1 MPFIPHTQA
10 DVDVMLAEIGVADID
25 SLFDEIPKE
34 LTSDRLDHVPE
45 GMSELAMLQHM
56 AERAEQDQGYTCF
69 LGGGS
74 YDHHIPSA
82 VWDLTTRGEF
92 MTAYTPYQA
101 EASQGTLQLIYE
113 YQSMMVA
120 LTGMDVSNASVYDG
134 ASGLAEAVL
143 MAIRA
148 NKKNKSGRV
157 LIAQTVHPHYTQ
169 TTRNIVQNQN
179 VLIEALPMHGDGAGG
194 VLDLSALNA
203 GAAQGEAPG
212 AIVIQQPN
220 FYGRMEDVDALADWA
235 HAQNTLVIAVVNP
248 MSLGVLKPPSEW
260 GKNGADIVCGDGQ
273 PFGVPMASGGP
284 SFGFICSRKEYMRQL
299 PGRIIGKTEDLDGRT
314 GYTLTLQAREQYIRR
329 GKATSNI
336 CTNQGLLVTAGT
348 IYMSLMGPQGI
359 RETAITCHRRAVE
372 LQQRLLQI
380 DGVEEFFTGPFF
392 HEFALR
398 LPIPAVKVVE
408 AMMAEGILPGL
419 VLADFS
425 DGSLE
430 HAKYGLLVAVTEK
443 RTNAEIEQYVTML
456 TRVLQQSASSTNVQA
471 GS

>member
-10 DVDVMLAEIGVADID
+10 DVDDMLAEIGVPDID
-25 SLFDEIPKE
+25 SLFDEIPNE

-179 VLIEALPMHGDGAGG
+179 VVIEALPLGEGG
-194 VLDLSALNA
+194 VLDMSALA
-203 GAAQGEAPG
+203 SIAADGNTPG

-220 FYGRMEDVDALADWA
+220 FFGRMEDVDALTNWA
-235 HAQNTLVIAVVNP
+235 HQQNTLVIAVVNP

-260 GKNGADIVCGDGQ
+260 GEKGADIVCGDGQ

-284 SFGFICSRKEYMRQL
+284 SFGFICSRKEFMRQL

-314 GYTLTLQAREQYIRR
+314 GYALTLQAREQHIRR

-348 IYMSLMGPQGI
+348 IYISLMGPQGI
-359 RETAITCHRRAVE
+359 RETALTCHRRAVE

-398 LPIPAVKVVE
+398 LPIPAVQVVE
-408 AMMAEGILPGL
+408 AMMAEGVLPGL
-419 VLADFS
+419 VLSDFS
-425 DGSLE
+425 DGNLDHAE
-430 HAKYGLLVAVTEK
+430 HGLLVAVTEK
-443 RTNAEIEQYVTML
+443 RTNAEIEKYVALL
-456 TRVLQQSASSTNVQA
+456 TQVLQANAGSNNAQA

>member
-10 DVDVMLAEIGVADID
+10 DVDEMLAEIGVSNID
-25 SLFDEIPKE
+25 ALFDEIPNE

-45 GMSELAMLQHM
+45 GMSELTMLQHM

-143 MAIRA
+143 MSIRA

-179 VLIEALPMHGDGAGG
+179 VVIEALPMGASGVIDLADLAAAAGD
-194 VLDLSALNA
+194 SS
-203 GAAQGEAPG
+203 PG
-212 AIVIQQPN
+212 ALVIQQPN
-220 FYGRMEDVDALADWA
+220 FFGRMEDVDALTDWA
-235 HAQNTLVIAVVNP
+235 HEQNTLVIAVVNP

-260 GKNGADIVCGDGQ
+260 GTNGADIVCGDGQ

-284 SFGFICSRKEYMRQL
+284 SFGFICSRKEFMRQL

-314 GYTLTLQAREQYIRR
+314 GYALTLQAREQHIRR

-359 RETAITCHRRAVE
+359 RETAITCHRRATE

-380 DGVEEFFTGPFF
+380 DGVEEFFPGPFF

-398 LPIPAVKVVE
+398 LPVPAVDVVQ
-408 AMMAEGILPGL
+408 AMMTESVLPGL
-419 VLADFS
+419 VLSDFS
-425 DGSLE
+425 DGNLVDAE
-430 HAKYGLLVAVTEK
+430 HGLLIAVTEK
-443 RTNAEIEQYVTML
+443 RTNAEIEKYVAVL
-456 TRVLQQSASSTNVQA
+456 TRVLQGNTSPANPQA
-471 GS
+471 GN

>member
-10 DVDVMLAEIGVADID
+10 DVDEMLAEIGVSNID
-25 SLFDEIPKE
+25 ALFDEIPNE

-45 GMSELAMLQHM
+45 GMSELTMLQHM

-143 MAIRA
+143 MSIRA

-179 VLIEALPMHGDGAGG
+179 VIIEALPMGASGVTDLADLAAAAGD
-194 VLDLSALNA
+194 SS
-203 GAAQGEAPG
+203 PG
-212 AIVIQQPN
+212 ALVIQQPN
-220 FYGRMEDVDALADWA
+220 FFGRMEDVDALTDWA
-235 HAQNTLVIAVVNP
+235 HEQNTLVIAVVNP

-260 GKNGADIVCGDGQ
+260 GTNGADIVCGDGQ

-284 SFGFICSRKEYMRQL
+284 SFGFICSRKEFMRQL

-314 GYTLTLQAREQYIRR
+314 GYALTLQAREQHIRR

-359 RETAITCHRRAVE
+359 RETAITCHRRATE

-380 DGVEEFFTGPFF
+380 DGVEEFFPGPFF

-398 LPIPAVKVVE
+398 LPVPAVDVVQ
-408 AMMAEGILPGL
+408 AMITESVLPGL
-419 VLADFS
+419 VLSDFS
-425 DGSLE
+425 DGNLVDAE
-430 HAKYGLLVAVTEK
+430 HGLLIAVTEK
-443 RTNAEIEQYVTML
+443 RTNAEIEKYVAVL
-456 TRVLQQSASSTNVQA
+456 TRVLQGNTSPANPQA
-471 GS
+471 GN

>member
-10 DVDVMLAEIGVADID
+10 DVDDMLAEIGVPDID
-25 SLFDEIPKE
+25 SLFDEIPNE

-179 VLIEALPMHGDGAGG
+179 VVIEALPLGEGG
-194 VLDLSALNA
+194 VLDMSALA
-203 GAAQGEAPG
+203 SIAADGNTPG

-220 FYGRMEDVDALADWA
+220 FFGRMEDVDALTNWA
-235 HAQNTLVIAVVNP
+235 HEQNTLVIAVVNP

-260 GKNGADIVCGDGQ
+260 GEKGADIVCGDGQ

-284 SFGFICSRKEYMRQL
+284 SFGFICSRKEFMRQL

-314 GYTLTLQAREQYIRR
+314 GYALTLQAREQHIRR

-359 RETAITCHRRAVE
+359 RETALTCHRRAVE

-398 LPIPAVKVVE
+398 LPIPAVQVVE
-408 AMMAEGILPGL
+408 AMMAEGVLPGL
-419 VLADFS
+419 VLSDFS
-425 DGSLE
+425 DGNLDHAE
-430 HAKYGLLVAVTEK
+430 HGLLVAVTEK
-443 RTNAEIEQYVTML
+443 RTNAEIEKYVALL
-456 TRVLQQSASSTNVQA
+456 TQVLQVNAGSNNAQA

>member
-10 DVDVMLAEIGVADID
+10 DVDDMLAEIGVPDID
-25 SLFDEIPKE
+25 SLFDEIPNE

-179 VLIEALPMHGDGAGG
+179 VVIEALPLGEGG
-194 VLDLSALNA
+194 VLDMSALA
-203 GAAQGEAPG
+203 SIAADGNTPG

-220 FYGRMEDVDALADWA
+220 FFGRMEDVDALTNWA
-235 HAQNTLVIAVVNP
+235 HQQNTLVIAVVNP

-260 GKNGADIVCGDGQ
+260 GEKGADIVCGDGQ

-284 SFGFICSRKEYMRQL
+284 SFGFICSRKEFMRQL

-314 GYTLTLQAREQYIRR
+314 GYALTLQAREQHIRR

-359 RETAITCHRRAVE
+359 RETALTCHRRAVE

-398 LPIPAVKVVE
+398 LPIPAVQVVE
-408 AMMAEGILPGL
+408 AMMAEGVLPGL
-419 VLADFS
+419 VLSDFS
-425 DGSLE
+425 DGNLDHAE
-430 HAKYGLLVAVTEK
+430 HGLLVAVTEK
-443 RTNAEIEQYVTML
+443 RTNAEIEKYVALL
-456 TRVLQQSASSTNVQA
+456 TQVLQANAGSNNAQA

>member
-10 DVDVMLAEIGVADID
+10 DVEDMLAEIGVPDID

-34 LTSDRLDHVPE
+34 LTSNRLDNVPE

-179 VLIEALPMHGDGAGG
+179 VIIEVLSLGEDG
-194 VLDLSALNA
+194 VLDLSALKS
-203 GAAQGEAPG
+203 AAADRIVPG

-220 FYGRMEDVDALADWA
+220 FFGRMEDVDTLTNWA
-235 HAQNTLVIAVVNP
+235 HEQNTLVIAVVNP
-248 MSLGVLKPPSEW
+248 MSLGVLKPPSDW
-260 GKNGADIVCGDGQ
+260 GENGADIVCGDGQ

-284 SFGFICSRKEYMRQL
+284 SFGFICSRKEFMRQL
-299 PGRIIGKTEDLDGRT
+299 PGRIIGKTVDLDGRT
-314 GYTLTLQAREQYIRR
+314 GYALTLQAREQHIRR

-359 RETAITCHRRAVE
+359 RETALTCHRRAVE

-398 LPIPAVKVVE
+398 LPIPAVQVVE
-408 AMMAEGILPGL
+408 AMMAEGVLPGL
-419 VLADFS
+419 VLSDFS
-425 DGSLE
+425 DGNLE
-430 HAKYGLLVAVTEK
+430 HAETGLLVAVTEK
-443 RTNAEIEQYVTML
+443 RTNAEIEKYVALL
-456 TRVLQQSASSTNVQA
+456 TQVLQQNAGSNNAQA

>member
-10 DVDVMLAEIGVADID
+10 DVDDMLAEIGVPDID
-25 SLFDEIPKE
+25 SLFDEIPNE

-179 VLIEALPMHGDGAGG
+179 VVIEALPLGEGG
-194 VLDLSALNA
+194 VLDMSALA
-203 GAAQGEAPG
+203 SIAADGNTPG

-220 FYGRMEDVDALADWA
+220 FFGRMEDVDALTNWA
-235 HAQNTLVIAVVNP
+235 HEQNTLVIAVVNP

-260 GKNGADIVCGDGQ
+260 GEKGADIVCGDGQ

-284 SFGFICSRKEYMRQL
+284 SFGFICSRKEFMRQL

-314 GYTLTLQAREQYIRR
+314 GYALTLQAREQHIRR

-359 RETAITCHRRAVE
+359 RETALTCHRRAVE

-398 LPIPAVKVVE
+398 LPIPAVQVVE
-408 AMMAEGILPGL
+408 AMMAEGVLPGL
-419 VLADFS
+419 VLSDFS
-425 DGSLE
+425 DGNLDHAE
-430 HAKYGLLVAVTEK
+430 HGLLVAVTEK
-443 RTNAEIEQYVTML
+443 RTNAEIEKYVALL
-456 TRVLQQSASSTNVQA
+456 TQVLQANAGLNNAQA

>member
-10 DVDVMLAEIGVADID
+10 DVDEMLAEIGVSNID
-25 SLFDEIPKE
+25 ALFDEIPNE

-45 GMSELAMLQHM
+45 GMSELTMLQHM

-143 MAIRA
+143 MSIRA

-179 VLIEALPMHGDGAGG
+179 VVIEALPMGASGVIDLADLAAVAGD
-194 VLDLSALNA
+194 SS
-203 GAAQGEAPG
+203 PG
-212 AIVIQQPN
+212 ALVIQQPN
-220 FYGRMEDVDALADWA
+220 FFGRMEDVDALTDWA
-235 HAQNTLVIAVVNP
+235 HEQNALVIAVVNP

-260 GKNGADIVCGDGQ
+260 GTNGADIVCGDGQ

-284 SFGFICSRKEYMRQL
+284 SFGFICSRKEFMRQL

-314 GYTLTLQAREQYIRR
+314 GYALTLQAREQHIRR

-359 RETAITCHRRAVE
+359 RETAITCHRRATE

-380 DGVEEFFTGPFF
+380 DGVEEFFPGPFF

-398 LPIPAVKVVE
+398 LPVPAVDVVQ
-408 AMMAEGILPGL
+408 AMMTESVLPGL
-419 VLADFS
+419 VLSDFS
-425 DGSLE
+425 DGNLVDAE
-430 HAKYGLLVAVTEK
+430 HGLLIAVTEK
-443 RTNAEIEQYVTML
+443 RTNAEIEKYVAVL
-456 TRVLQQSASSTNVQA
+456 TRVLQGNTSSANPQA
-471 GS
+471 GN

>member
-10 DVDVMLAEIGVADID
+10 DVDDMLAEIGVPDID
-25 SLFDEIPKE
+25 SLFDEIPNE

-56 AERAEQDQGYTCF
+56 AERAERDQGYTCF

-179 VLIEALPMHGDGAGG
+179 VVIEALPLGEGG
-194 VLDLSALNA
+194 VLDMSALA
-203 GAAQGEAPG
+203 SIAADGNTPG

-220 FYGRMEDVDALADWA
+220 FFGRMEDVDALTNWA
-235 HAQNTLVIAVVNP
+235 HQQNTLVIAVVNP

-260 GKNGADIVCGDGQ
+260 GEKGADIVCGDGQ

-284 SFGFICSRKEYMRQL
+284 SFGFICSRKEFMRQL

-314 GYTLTLQAREQYIRR
+314 GYALTLQAREQHIRR

-336 CTNQGLLVTAGT
+336 CTNKGLLVTAGT

-359 RETAITCHRRAVE
+359 RETALTCHRRAVE

-398 LPIPAVKVVE
+398 LPIPAVQVVE
-408 AMMAEGILPGL
+408 AMMAEGVLPGL

-425 DGSLE
+425 DGNLDHAE
-430 HAKYGLLVAVTEK
+430 HGLLVAVTEK
-443 RTNAEIEQYVTML
+443 RTNAEIEKYVALL
-456 TRVLQQSASSTNVQA
+456 TQVLQANAGSNNAQA